1 MIVDAVDRYVALIRA
16 GGGLYRKV
24 ARQLADYAVFAQ
36 ARGESHVRIQTVLEW
51 TRRCSSAAQRHTQL
65 LVVRRFALAAALED
79 PRHEVPAGDLLPCVP
94 WTRPKPYIYSPD
106 EIASLL
112 AVADECS
119 SIGCPVP
126 GQYRILFGLIA
137 ATGLRCCEAL
147 ALDIGDI
154 IPDGLM
160 VRPTKRAGRRLLP
173 LHPTVE
179 TELVRH
185 LRKRALVPAN
195 TEALFLGDRR
205 GRLAPSTTGY
215 AFHRMLSRTGLA
227 GAGSGGRNPRIHDFR
242 HTFAVRSLETCGSDR
257 GEIDRHVVA
266 LSAWLGHASVVD
278 TYWYLESTET
288 LLVQIV
294 RQLETFHGEGT
305 S

>member
-16 GGGLYRKV
+16 GGGLYDQD
-24 ARQLADYAVFAQ
+24 ARLLTDYAAFAQ
-36 ARGESHVRIQTVLEW
+36 DRGESHVRIQTVLEW
-51 TRRCSSAAQRHTQL
+51 TRRCSSAAQSRTQL

-79 PRHEVPAGDLLPCVP
+79 PRHEVPAGDLLPRVP
-94 WTRPKPYIYSPD
+94 RVRPKPYIYSPD

-119 SIGCPVP
+119 SIGCPIP
-126 GQYRILFGLIA
+126 GQYRTLFGLIA
-137 ATGLRCCEAL
+137 ATGLRRCEAL

-154 IPDGLM
+154 TPDGLM
-160 VRPTKRAGRRLLP
+160 VRPTKRAGRRLLS

-185 LRKRALVPAN
+185 LRKRTIVPAN

-215 AFHRMLSRTGLA
+215 AFDRMLARTGLA

-242 HTFAVRSLETCGSDR
+242 HSFAVRSLEACGSDR
-257 GEIDRHVVA
+257 GEIDRHIVA

-288 LLVQIV
+288 LLAQIV
-294 RQLETFHGEGT
+294 RQLETFHEEGA